1 VSWHA
6 NAFAVLSGL
15 LDETRARELLQ
26 SVDANISAR
35 YTSAGFMEFYRLQ
48 STFVAGMANEA
59 LAEIRRYWG
68 HMLRYDATSCWDVCD
83 TKCDG
88 IARPD
93 THAMS
98 HCHGW
103 SAGPAYLLPTYV
115 LGVQP
120 VEPGFSRVR
129 VTPQLGDLQWAEGV
143 VPTPHGDIIV
153 RWDNAETL
161 YGTITLPPGIEGEV
175 ALPAP
180 NGTCVV
186 PLQTG
191 ENRIS

>member
-1 VSWHA
+1 
-6 NAFAVLSGL
+6 
-15 LDETRARELLQ
+15 
-26 SVDANISAR
+26 
-35 YTSAGFMEFYRLQ
+35 MEFYRLQ

-103 SAGPAYLLPTYV
+103 SAGPAYLLAHFMCWV
-115 LGVQP
+115 CNLLNP
-120 VEPGFSRVR
+120 VSHVCASR
-129 VTPQLGDLQWAEGV
+129 PQLGDLRWAEGV

-153 RWDNAETL
+153 RWDNAEAL
-161 YGTITLPPGIEGEV
+161 HGTITLPPGIEGEV

-180 NGTCVV
+180 NGTRVV